1 MQDLIDTEEEDKV
14 DTARGGLP
22 LKQAAQRTRRAD
34 EGRPDAA
41 MPCAS

>member
-1 MQDLIDTEEEDKV
+1 MQDLIDTEDENKADA
-14 DTARGGLP
+14 ARGGLP
-22 LKQAAQRTRRAD
+22 RKRAAQRTRRAD